1 MDDKIK
7 TAAAREQ
14 IPYLHFL
21 RTAAILF
28 VIMLHS
34 YTPYFTDAANYDTR
48 TWFAMLFLNAF
59 SRAGVPLFFMMSG
72 YLMMS
77 DKKALDVGA
86 FYKKRLPRI
95 VIPLVIYSVIFY
107 AYDCISGAQVF
118 GVTDFLSK
126 LFSAHNGGMR
136 YHLWYLYTLI
146 GFYFVTPF
154 LKRIVDNC
162 TRKEL
167 WAFQIVAMFFTA
179 IMPVIHLTTPIYVYF
194 FDPLFNGYMGY
205 FIFGYVLGTADT
217 DKKYAPL
224 AGIAMIAAGF
234 SFSFFGNHVYSSA
247 EAINPVFNGGYYLNH
262 YLIAGGIFILAKR
275 FYKKGHPIV
284 NKMFALLSE
293 ASFVM
298 YFVHTTVIDFMW
310 DHIAHLS
317 PALGIS
323 ALFLS
328 ASVISAVAGILVT
341 RIKLLKGF
349 LY

>member
-1 MDDKIK
+1 MDDKTK
-7 TAAAREQ
+7 TTAKREQ

-21 RTAAILF
+21 RACAILF

-48 TWFAMLFLNAF
+48 TWFAMLFINAF

-72 YLMMS
+72 YLLMS
-77 DKKALDVGA
+77 DKKSLDVGN

-95 VIPLVIYSVIFY
+95 IIPLVIYSTVFY
-107 AYDCISGAQVF
+107 VYDCISGAQTF
-118 GVTDFLSK
+118 GVFDFLSK

-146 GFYFVTPF
+146 GFYLVTPF

-162 TRKEL
+162 TRKQL
-167 WAFQIVAMFFTA
+167 WTFQIVVMFFTA
-179 IMPVIHLTTPIYVYF
+179 IMPVIHLTTPVYVYF

-217 DKKYAPL
+217 DNKYAPL

-234 SFSFFGNHVYSSA
+234 SLSFFGNHVYSSA
-247 EAINPVFNGGYYLNH
+247 EGINPVFNGGYYLNH

-275 FYKKGHPIV
+275 FYKKGAPAV
-284 NKMFALLSE
+284 NKIFALISE

-298 YFVHTTVIDFMW
+298 YFVHTTVLD
-310 DHIAHLS
+310 AVSGLTAGLS
-317 PALGIS
+317 PALGILVYFFSASILS
-323 ALFLS
+323 AL
-328 ASVISAVAGILVT
+328 AGIIVT
-341 RIKLLKGF
+341 RIKFLKGF

>member
-1 MDDKIK
+1 MDDKTTI
-7 TAAAREQ
+7 TAKREQ

-34 YTPYFTDAANYDTR
+34 YSPYFTDAAHYDTR
-48 TWFAMLFLNAF
+48 TWFVMLFLNAF

-72 YLMMS
+72 YLLMS
-77 DKKALDVGA
+77 DKRSLDVGS

-95 VIPLVIYSVIFY
+95 VVPLVIYSVIFY
-107 AYDCISGAQVF
+107 AYDCISGAQTF
-118 GVTDFLSK
+118 GVFDFLSK

-146 GFYFVTPF
+146 GFYLVTPF

-162 TRKEL
+162 TRKQL
-167 WAFQIVAMFFTA
+167 WTFQTVAVFFTA
-179 IMPVIHLTTPIYVYF
+179 IMPIIHLTTPIYVYM

-205 FIFGYVLGTADT
+205 FIFGYVLGTADV

-224 AGIAMIAAGF
+224 AGIAMIIAGF

-247 EAINPVFNGGYYLNH
+247 EGINPVFNGGFYLNH

-275 FYKKGHPIV
+275 FYKKGHPTV
-284 NKMFALLSE
+284 NKIFTLVSE

-298 YFVHTTVIDFMW
+298 YFVHTTALD
-310 DHIAHLS
+310 IAAIFTGGLS
-317 PALGIS
+317 PAVSILI
-323 ALFLS
+323 FFFS
-328 ASVISAVAGILVT
+328 ASLVSFAIGMIIT
-341 RIKLLKGF
+341 RIKFLKGF